1 MEELGDVSPDLA
13 ARLDLE
19 RKRIALKY
27 GPEVAT
33 AVGQI
38 MQSIVISALLYSR
51 HENLRVADI
60 IGALSE
66 SIGVINRLADEY
78 VERVKKAPLN

>member
-1 MEELGDVSPDLA
+1 MKSLDEVSPDLA
-13 ARLDLE
+13 AMLDLE
-19 RKRIALKY
+19 RARIREKY
-27 GPEVAT
+27 GPGVSL

-38 MQSIVISALLYSR
+38 MQSIVISALLYSK
-51 HENLRVADI
+51 HEGLEVSSIVA
-60 IGALSE
+60 ALAE